1 MHAAAGDTRAN
12 PTRSQRRRTILIAGA
27 LVGAVMLGGVT
38 AVVRPWDRS
47 AACQPAPTHPAW
59 SVARMWDEALLDA
72 IRRALPN
79 PPLHARNL
87 FHTSIAMWDAWAAYD
102 PNASGYI
109 STEKVQ
115 SSNPPSAREEAISYA
130 AYGVLTARF
139 LRSVGAQESLA
150 EFDQLMASLCYPIA
164 NRTVSGDSAAA
175 LGNRIAAAVLA
186 YGRTDGSNEAGG
198 YADPNYKPVN
208 PPLVVK
214 NPGTKL
220 VDPNR
225 WQPLQIEHMISQN
238 GIPVTNGVQQAVG
251 PQWGNVKGFG
261 IPDGGPSGVPMDPG
275 PPPRLG
281 DPATDQAYKDQAV
294 EVIRDSS
301 RLDPAQGV
309 MIDISPAARGNN
321 SLGTN
326 DGQGRS
332 VNPVTGQPYQPEIV
346 NQGDFARALAEFWA
360 DGPKSET
367 PPGHWNVIANTISDQ
382 LGSNLR
388 IGGKG
393 AAVDRLEWDVELYL
407 ALNGAVHDAA
417 IAAWGLKGRYD
428 SIRPISMIRYLGGL
442 GQSSDPKL
450 PSYNR
455 EGLPL
460 VPGLIEL
467 ITPETTRPGERHA
480 ALRGH
485 EGEIAIRAWAGNP
498 KDPKAQTGGVRWI
511 RAVEWVPYQAPT
523 FVTPAFQ
530 GYISGHSTFSRAAAE
545 VLTGFT
551 GSAFFPGGL
560 SEWTIKAGS
569 LKTEAGPAQPVTLEW
584 ATYYDAADQAGLS
597 RLYGGIHISA
607 DDLTGR
613 RIGSQCGKD
622 AWALAERYYAGQA
635 PPVS

>member
-1 MHAAAGDTRAN
+1 
-12 PTRSQRRRTILIAGA
+12 
-27 LVGAVMLGGVT
+27 
-38 AVVRPWDRS
+38 
-47 AACQPAPTHPAW
+47 
-59 SVARMWDEALLDA
+59 
-72 IRRALPN
+72 
-79 PPLHARNL
+79 
-87 FHTSIAMWDAWAAYD
+87 
-102 PNASGYI
+102 
-109 STEKVQ
+109 
-115 SSNPPSAREEAISYA
+115 
-130 AYGVLTARF
+130 
-139 LRSVGAQESLA
+139 
-150 EFDQLMASLCYPIA
+150 
-164 NRTVSGDSAAA
+164 
-175 LGNRIAAAVLA
+175 
-186 YGRTDGSNEAGG
+186 
-198 YADPNYKPVN
+198 
-208 PPLVVK
+208 
-214 NPGTKL
+214 
-220 VDPNR
+220 
-225 WQPLQIEHMISQN
+225 
-238 GIPVTNGVQQAVG
+238 
-251 PQWGNVKGFG
+251 
-261 IPDGGPSGVPMDPG
+261 
-275 PPPRLG
+275 
-281 DPATDQAYKDQAV
+281 
-294 EVIRDSS
+294 
-301 RLDPAQGV
+301 
-309 MIDISPAARGNN
+309 
-321 SLGTN
+321 
-326 DGQGRS
+326 
-332 VNPVTGQPYQPEIV
+332 
-346 NQGDFARALAEFWA
+346 
-360 DGPKSET
+360 GPKSET